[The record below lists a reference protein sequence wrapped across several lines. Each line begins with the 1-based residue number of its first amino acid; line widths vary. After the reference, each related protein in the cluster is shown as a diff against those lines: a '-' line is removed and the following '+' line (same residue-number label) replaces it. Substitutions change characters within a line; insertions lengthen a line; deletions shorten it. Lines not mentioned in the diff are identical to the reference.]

1 MNFREVE
8 RARGLEVYPKRELTL
23 VRGSGAEVWD
33 EEGRRYLDCVGGIGV
48 ASVGHA
54 NPAVA
59 RAIAEQART
68 LVTCPGI
75 FFNDRRAELLDKLVS
90 IAPPGLTRA
99 FLCNSGTEAVEAALK
114 FARLATGRPGV
125 VSAMRGFHGRTM
137 GALSATFKKDYREP
151 FAPLVPGFSFVPFGD
166 AGKMRAAVGED
177 TAAVILEP
185 VQGEGG
191 VRPAAPGYLREVRA
205 ACDEAGALL
214 ILDESQTGFCRTG
227 RMFACERYGV
237 EPDLLCLAKAIA
249 GGVPMGAV
257 LAGDRL
263 PPLIGK
269 HGTTFGGNPLA
280 CAAALAAIRFM
291 EDERLAERAEAL
303 GARFRERFS
312 RAAPARVRAV
322 RQTGLMIGIEL
333 RERCRPYL
341 LTLMEHGVLAL
352 PAGATVIRLLP
363 PLVITEAQLDEVV
376 DTLAAVLG
384 G

>member
-1 MNFREVE
+1 MNAQATE
-8 RARGLEVYPKRELTL
+8 RRYGLEVYPKRDLTL
-23 VRGSGAEVWD
+23 VRGRGAEVWD
-33 EEGRRYLDCVGGIGV
+33 DRGRRYLDCVGGIGV

-54 NPAVA
+54 NPLVA
-59 RAIAEQART
+59 QAIAEQARI

-75 FFNDRRAELLDKLVS
+75 FYNDRRAELLQKLVS

-99 FLCNSGTEAVEAALK
+99 YLCNSGAEAVETAFK
-114 FARLATGRPGV
+114 FARIATGRTGI

-137 GALSATFKKDYREP
+137 GALSATFKKEYREP
-151 FAPLVPGFSFVPFGD
+151 FAPLVPGFAFVPFGD
-166 AGKMRAAVGED
+166 TEKMRAAVGD
-177 TAAVILEP
+177 ATAAVVLEP

-191 VRPAAPGYLREVRA
+191 VRPADPAYLAAVRA
-205 ACDEAGALL
+205 LCKEAGALL

-227 RMFACERYGV
+227 RMFACEHYGV

-257 LAGDRL
+257 LAGDGL
-263 PPLIGK
+263 PPLVGK

-291 EDERLAERAEAL
+291 EDEGLAERAAQL
-303 GARFRERFS
+303 GDRFGERLS
-312 RAAPARVRAV
+312 RYPLARVRAV
-322 RQTGLMIGIEL
+322 RRLGLMIGIEL

-341 LTLMEHGVLAL
+341 ERLLEAGVLAL

-363 PLVITEAQLDEVV
+363 PLVITEAQVDEVAEA
-376 DTLAAVLG
+376 LAAVLG
-384 G
+384 A